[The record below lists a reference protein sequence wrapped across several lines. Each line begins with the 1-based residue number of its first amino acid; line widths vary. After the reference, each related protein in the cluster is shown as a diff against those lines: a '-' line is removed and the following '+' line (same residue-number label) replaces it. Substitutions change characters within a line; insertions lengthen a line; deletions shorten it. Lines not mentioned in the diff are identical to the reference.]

1 VLHIHFAI
9 FGTEISVLLPQPS
22 VFVKNILL
30 GVLYF
35 ALGRASLL
43 LSIQPGHAMAVFF
56 PVGLAF
62 GAVLVGGYRLLPGV
76 LAGSFCFCLSV
87 FADPA
92 TGLSLT
98 SLLLSLIIGCGASL
112 QALAGVWLIRRF
124 VGYPTALDR
133 PRTIIGLFICI
144 GPLACLIN
152 SCLGIAALRGFGMLN
167 NSQLLGNWLIW
178 WTGDALGGVVVTPIC
193 LMLIGQSA
201 SVWHARRLRVLLP
214 LLITGSVI
222 VLAFLY
228 IRNWE
233 QREFRDEFR
242 ETAERI
248 ANTLQA
254 RLDYHVEIQKSVVS
268 LFASRENVTS
278 REFLRFVEQP
288 AIAYAA
294 VQAIAWAPRVG
305 RDGRSEFEK
314 RLGKEGNNDFAIK
327 EPDHGKMVPA
337 KERDAY
343 FPIICLAPQLGNDMF
358 LGFDLAST
366 PARRQT
372 IQEAS
377 DLALPVASEPLSL
390 LQRPHS
396 LPANILISAV
406 FANDLPTMGKKPP
419 QRTVIGL
426 VATVLFVGDALDD
439 LLSEP
444 DKRNM
449 LIELSDERA
458 SSAKVYYDNSL
469 AADRKPDG
477 QPQAAQNAGEQD
489 RGRSAPLLVTRL
501 SFAGRELVFS
511 ARPSNAYYASHQ
523 IFVAWGT
530 LVFGSLFMT
539 LVCMYL
545 LLESGRA
552 YSIEALVTKRT
563 RELHESE
570 QRLHAILDNA
580 AEGILTFDQY
590 QNVVLDNR
598 AARHLLGDPDL
609 LERSFDSLFQQEGQ
623 ALALPDADD
632 IAAANSQESH
642 IFREVQGVRP
652 DGSRID
658 LGMSLANLE
667 RNQQYLTIAIIH
679 DLTEQKRVE
688 RLKGEF
694 VSAVSHE
701 LRTPLTSI
709 RGALG
714 LITGGVVGAVPPAMQ
729 KLMTV
734 AKENAERLAILVND
748 ILDFEKLEYGG
759 MTFHMENHS
768 LFRLV
773 ASALESNQGYAE
785 KFGIR
790 LQSLCQADPGWMV
803 HIDANRLIQI
813 LSNLISN
820 AVKFSHPDQGV
831 EVDIVAREKQVRIWV
846 IDHGIGIGADF
857 QKRIFRKF
865 SQEDSAVDRKHV
877 GTGLGLSLS
886 RSMVEKMGGKIG
898 FESVEGQGARFFIE
912 LTLLDSA

>member
-1 VLHIHFAI
+1 MLH
-9 FGTEISVLLPQPS
+9 PQPMD
-22 VFVKNILL
+22 FIKIILL
-30 GVLYF
+30 AVLYF

-43 LSIQPGHAMAVFF
+43 LSIPPTHAMAVFF

-76 LAGSFCFCLSV
+76 LAGSFCFCLSI
-87 FADPA
+87 FRDSA
-92 TGLSLT
+92 TGLSL
-98 SLLLSLIIGCGASL
+98 SAAIISLIIACGAFL

-124 VGYPTALDR
+124 IGYPTALDK
-133 PRTIIGLFICI
+133 PRTIIGLFIII

-152 SCLGIAALRGFGMLN
+152 ASLGIAALRGFGLLN
-167 NSQLLGNWLIW
+167 DSQLLGNWLIW

-193 LMLIGQSA
+193 LILIGQSA
-201 SVWHARRLRVLLP
+201 SVWRARRLKVLLP

-233 QREFRDEFR
+233 QKELHDEFR

-248 ANTLQA
+248 ANALQA

-268 LFASRENVTS
+268 LFASRENVTGK
-278 REFLRFVEQP
+278 EFLRFVEQP
-288 AIAYAA
+288 ATAYAA
-294 VQAIAWAPRVG
+294 VQAIAWAPQVG
-305 RDGRSEFEK
+305 RDKRRGFEK
-314 RLGKEGNNDFAIK
+314 QLADEGITNFAIK
-327 EPDHGKMVPA
+327 QPDSGKMQLA
-337 KERDAY
+337 SERDEY
-343 FPIICLAPQLGNDMF
+343 FPMTWLAPQLGNEVF
-358 LGFDLAST
+358 LGFDLASN
-366 PARRQT
+366 PARRKT
-372 IQEAS
+372 IQEAI
-377 DLALPVASEPLSL
+377 DLALPVASEPLPL

-396 LPANILISAV
+396 LPASFLMSAV
-406 FANDLPTMGKKPP
+406 FGGQSHVSANQPR
-419 QRTVIGL
+419 QRSVVGL
-426 VATVLFVGDALDD
+426 VASVLFVGDALDD
-439 LLSEP
+439 LLSET
-444 DKRNM
+444 DKRNI
-449 LIELSDERA
+449 LIELIDARA
-458 SSAKVYYDNSL
+458 TSARVYYDNQPGSDQMPGAQLKGERQGKGQGSL
-469 AADRKPDG
+469 LAT
-477 QPQAAQNAGEQD
+477 
-489 RGRSAPLLVTRL
+489 PLLVTRL

-511 ARPSNAYYASHQ
+511 AVPSNAYYASHQ

-530 LVFGSLFMT
+530 LVFGMLFMT
-539 LVCMYL
+539 LVSMYL

-552 YSIEALVTKRT
+552 FSIEALVTRRT

-580 AEGILTFDQY
+580 AEGILTFDQHEK
-590 QNVVLDNR
+590 VLFDNR
-598 AARHLLGDPDL
+598 AARHLLGDNRLPG
-609 LERSFDSLFQQEGQ
+609 RSFASLFQQDGQ
-623 ALALPDADD
+623 ALPLPQADD
-632 IAAANSQESH
+632 IAAANAQESH
-642 IFREVQGVRP
+642 IFREVQGVRQ
-652 DGSRID
+652 DGSLID
-658 LGMSLANLE
+658 LGMSLANLQ
-667 RNQQYLTIAIIH
+667 RNQQCLTIAIIH

-714 LITGGVVGAVPPAMQ
+714 LITGGVMGAVPPAME

-734 AKENAERLAILVND
+734 ARDNAERLALLVND

-768 LFRLV
+768 LFQLV
-773 ASALESNQGYAE
+773 SSAVESNQGYAE

-790 LQSLCQADPGWMV
+790 LQCLCPQDPAWTIC
-803 HIDANRLIQI
+803 IDANRLSQV

-820 AVKFSHPDQGV
+820 AVKFSHQDQAV
-831 EVDIVAREKQVRIWV
+831 EVDIVAHEKQVRIWV

-865 SQEDSAVDRKHV
+865 SQEDSAVDRKHA

-886 RSMVEKMGGKIG
+886 RSMVEKMGGKVG
-898 FESVEGQGARFFIE
+898 FESVEGQGSLFFIE
-912 LTLLDSA
+912 LTLVDVQ